1 MGPDLRIVRDEA
13 DARLELAAI
22 AVQREALRRSMVDL
36 ENAVSAP
43 AGTRIVAWSQRVH
56 DVLREVAH
64 AWSVHT
70 EVTEADGGLLDEI
83 VEAAPRLAN
92 AVGRLRDEHGEI
104 AAAIA
109 DELEVG
115 SDITVGDDA
124 RWIEE
129 RRAALTGL
137 LGLLTR
143 HRQRGSDLTYEAYD
157 VDIGGME

>member
-1 MGPDLRIVRDEA
+1 MGRDLRIVRDES
-13 DARLELAAI
+13 DARLELAAV

-36 ENAVSAP
+36 ENAVAAP
-43 AGTRIVAWSQRVH
+43 AGTRVVAWSQRVH
-56 DVLREVAH
+56 DALLGVEH

-109 DELEVG
+109 AELDAG
-115 SDITVGDDA
+115 SDIVVGDDVGWTDA
-124 RWIEE
+124 RRE
-129 RRAALTGL
+129 ALTGL